1 MNQDDDKYRV
11 AVLPQA
17 SYLAEQSNEE
27 DSRYVFAY
35 QIVITNHGSVTVQ
48 LVSRYWL
55 IRDMDGKT
63 QEVRGLGVI
72 GEQPVLEPG
81 QSFEYMSGA
90 TLQSPVGTMQGSYQM
105 RAADGTEF
113 EADIPEFILSI
124 PRTLH

>member
-1 MNQDDDKYRV
+1 KV
-11 AVLPQA
+11 EPQA
-17 SYLAEQSNEE
+17 SYLAEQSSEE
-27 DSRYVFAY
+27 DNRYVFAY

-55 IRDMDGKT
+55 IRDMDGRE

-90 TLQSPVGTMQGSYQM
+90 TLEAPVGTMQGRYQM

-113 EADIPEFILSI
+113 EAEIPEFLLSI